1 MPFGV
6 TLTQVLNGH
15 VPMATHESITGGGP
29 ASTGGGGVKSES
41 ASMSAE
47 ASDVPPKDAPEVA
60 PEVVAEE
67 VPPDDPEDAPEVDAE
82 EAPPDDP
89 EDAPE
94 VDAEEVP
101 PDDPEDADALTV
113 PLLSP
118 PVACPLAC
126 VPPHPAIAL
135 LRTKRSVHRVMV
147 CSAGSPLT
155 GAMRTFLPR

>member
-15 VPMATHESITGGGP
+15 VPMPTHESITGGGP

-60 PEVVAEE
+60 PEVDAEE
-67 VPPDDPEDAPEVDAE
+67 V
-82 EAPPDDP
+82 PPDDP